1 MNVYAV
7 WTSMR
12 LYVNVL
18 HATAIVDVNY
28 FYNISKY
35 IIIVLIVL
43 FIELIRTN
51 YFIMILHQ
59 QLAVVINTLQGVL
72 YVLQLVFNS
81 FYGVLST
88 FYTGC

>member
-12 LYVNVL
+12 LYVNVPY
-18 HATAIVDVNY
+18 ATAIVDVNY

-59 QLAVVINTLQGVL
+59 QLAVVINLLQGV
-72 YVLQLVFNS
+72 
-81 FYGVLST
+81 
-88 FYTGC
+88 